1 MIGFLATIAGMIP
14 GIAKIV
20 EALTNSYFNAKVTM
34 TTARIGGDVNVA
46 RALIQA
52 SAQSEATG
60 VERLK
65 VLSGSWPLVML
76 VVGFAL
82 PWIIYE
88 WKVVVWDVVF
98 AHYTHGTTDVIRGNV
113 GDWAGVIIA
122 SLFGSSTVLAAGHM
136 YFNRNKS
143 GE

>member
-34 TTARIGGDVNVA
+34 ATARIGGDVAVA
-46 RALIQA
+46 RELVIA
-52 SAQSEATG
+52 SARSEATG

-65 VLSGSWPLVML
+65 VISASWPLILL
-76 VVGFAL
+76 VCGFAL

-88 WKVVVWDVVF
+88 WKVVVWDNVF
-98 AHYTHGTTDVIRGNV
+98 AYYTHGRTEVIGGQV
-113 GDWAGVIIA
+113 GDWAVTIIA
-122 SLFGSSTVLAAGHM
+122 SIFGSSTVLAAGHI
-136 YFNRNKS
+136 YFNRNKT